1 MAASCF
7 FTTSS
12 SSSSSSSSI
21 KELPPVLSST
31 SCLPLSLQSGRLG
44 RKQNASLRWRPA
56 SHGYSSVCV
65 HAVMGI
71 PGPIPASAND
81 PFLSRLAAAA
91 STPVGQAQLAGSSS
105 DKPPLLDVV
114 SNPILMAAP
123 GQAERSAA
131 YNEHKPRRPP
141 PDLPSLLLNGR
152 IVYIGMPTT
161 MRQEEDRHEEQREMV
176 EREER
181 RLVAKAKRAELEGVT
196 RKEES

>member
-7 FTTSS
+7 FTTASS
-12 SSSSSSSSI
+12 ASSSSI
-21 KELPPVLSST
+21 QELPPALSST
-31 SCLPLSLQSGRLG
+31 SFLPLSLQSGRLG
-44 RKQNASLRWRPA
+44 RKQNTSLRWRPS

-65 HAVMGI
+65 YAVMGI

-81 PFLSRLAAAA
+81 PFLARLAAAA
-91 STPVGQAQLAGSSS
+91 STPVGQAHLAGSSS

-141 PDLPSLLLNGR
+141 PDLPSLLLNSR
-152 IVYIGMPTT
+152 IVYIGMPV
-161 MRQEEDRHEEQREMV
+161 RVYADF
-176 EREER
+176 
-181 RLVAKAKRAELEGVT
+181 G
-196 RKEES
+196 